1 MKKKQT
7 APQNDVFTR
16 LCQAELHTECLK
28 EYRFYKPRMWRFDY
42 ALPAHKIAIEVEG
55 GVWTRGRHTRPVGFL
70 NDITKYN
77 TAALCGWRL
86 FRTTPDK
93 LLSTSFIGLLKAAT
107 GN

>member
-1 MKKKQT
+1 MKKT
-7 APQNDVFTR
+7 PAPQNDTFTR
-16 LCQAELHTECLK
+16 LCQAELHTECVK

-55 GVWTRGRHTRPVGFL
+55 GVWTRGRHVRPVGFL

-86 FRTTPDK
+86 FRTTPQK
-93 LLSTSFIGLLKAAT
+93 LLTTEFLNLLKAAT